1 MWSLFLVRLC
11 QSWYTMSVDFSTRWA
26 WAEVHTGLIQHNV
39 AIVAQR
45 VAPAQVWTVVKAD
58 AYGHGAV
65 PVAQA
70 ALAAGAT
77 GVCVAIVDEGVAL
90 RRAGITAPILI
101 LSEQPAE
108 LAEYIVGYGLTPTV
122 TTTRGAATIANAAS
136 SAQRVVKVHLKV
148 DTGMHRVGV
157 APEEAV
163 MLAKFIASFPSLE
176 IEGVFTHF
184 AVADE
189 IGHEANTRQLN
200 IFLSTLDE
208 LATAQITPPLIHAA
222 NSAAALGNEKSR
234 FTMVRTGITTY
245 GLTPGEGVNELCAGL
260 IPAMSL
266 KGKVSAVRW
275 IEANDAVS
283 YGLRRPVTQ
292 ASLIATVPIGYADGI
307 PRALGTTDIAVLI
320 NGVPR
325 RFAGTVTMDQVMID
339 CGTDSAVTVGD
350 EVVFIGRQGDH
361 VVTADDW
368 ARATGTIGY
377 EIVCGITS
385 RIHRRYV

>member
-1 MWSLFLVRLC
+1 
-11 QSWYTMSVDFSTRWA
+11 MSIDFSTRWA
-26 WAEVHTGLIQHNV
+26 WAEVHTGLIQHNE

-65 PVAQA
+65 VVAQA
-70 ALAAGAT
+70 ALKAGAT
-77 GVCVAIVDEGVAL
+77 GLCVAIVDEGVVL

-108 LAEYIVGYGLTPTV
+108 LAELIVGYGLTPTV
-122 TTTRGAATIANAAS
+122 TSTRGAATIANAAAT
-136 SAQRVVKVHLKV
+136 AQRVVKVHLKI

-157 APEEAV
+157 APDEAV
-163 MLAKFIASFPSLE
+163 MLAKFITSFPSLE

-189 IGHEANTRQLN
+189 PEHEANARQLN
-200 IFLSTLDE
+200 TFLSTLDD
-208 LATAQITPPLIHAA
+208 LATARITPPLVHAA
-222 NSAAALGNEKSR
+222 NSAAALAAENSR
-234 FTMVRTGITTY
+234 FTLVRTGITTY
-245 GLTPGEGVNELCAGL
+245 GLTPGEGVDALCAGL

-266 KGKVSAVRW
+266 KAKVSAVRW

-283 YGLRRPVTQ
+283 YGLRRPVAQ
-292 ASLIATVPIGYADGI
+292 ASLIATVPMGYADGI
-307 PRALGTTDIAVLI
+307 PRALGATDIPVLI
-320 NGVPR
+320 NGVRR

-339 CGTDSAVTVGD
+339 CGSDSAVTVGD

-377 EIVCGITS
+377 EIVCGISS